1 VELYQLR
8 SFVAVAE
15 AGHLT
20 RAADRLHIS
29 QPAVS
34 AQIKALEEELEVELF
49 ERRSSGMALTAAGK
63 RLLGEA
69 QKLLSAAQAL
79 RNEARAIKGEVAGVA
94 RVGTVSDAQFT
105 RLGALTSAAVER
117 YPGIELQLQH
127 EVTGAAFEKVRD
139 GELDASFYYGEL
151 VHAGVGGLVLR
162 DVVYR
167 IAAPAAWRERIGR
180 AAWSDIAAEPWIM
193 TPAISTHHQ
202 LASALFQDHGLAP
215 AKVVEADDE
224 FVVGSLVEAGLG
236 VALMREDIAIEKAR
250 TGAVCLWPEV
260 RLRTCLRFLYLAE
273 RERDPVIRALAD
285 TLEDVWHLRGK
296 RGGGRPRCAAGTVLP
311 APASSRTPPSRV
323 ASRRRQRP

>member
-1 VELYQLR
+1 MTPSEAIGNPVELYQLR

-63 RLLGEA
+63 RLLAEA

-79 RNEARAIKGEVAGVA
+79 RNEARALKGEVAGVA

-105 RLGALTSAAVER
+105 RLAALTGAALER
-117 YPGIELQLQH
+117 YPRIELQLQH
-127 EVTGAAFEKVRD
+127 EVTGAAFEKMRD

-151 VHAGVGGLVLR
+151 SHPGVRGLILR

-167 IAAPAAWRERIGR
+167 IAAPAAWGERIGR
-180 AAWSDIAAEPWIM
+180 AAWSDIATEPWVM

-202 LASALFQDHGLAP
+202 LASALFQEHDVAP

-224 FVVGSLVEAGLG
+224 FVVGSLVEAGVG
-236 VALMREDIAIEKAR
+236 VALMREDIAVAKAAA
-250 TGAVCLWPEV
+250 GAVCLWQEV
-260 RLRTCLRFLYLAE
+260 RLKTCLRFLYRAE
-273 RERDPVIRALAD
+273 RERDPVIRALLG
-285 TLEDVWHLRGK
+285 TLEDVWQLRGG
-296 RGGGRPRCAAGTVLP
+296 RGAAGRRATG
-311 APASSRTPPSRV
+311 SRCGRRSGRSRETD
-323 ASRRRQRP
+323 

>member
-1 VELYQLR
+1 
-8 SFVAVAE
+8 
-15 AGHLT
+15 
-20 RAADRLHIS
+20 
-29 QPAVS
+29 
-34 AQIKALEEELEVELF
+34 
-49 ERRSSGMALTAAGK
+49 MALTAAGK

-151 VHAGVGGLVLR
+151 VHAGVSGLVLR

-250 TGAVCLWPEV
+250 TGAVCLWQEV

-296 RGGGRPRCAAGTVLP
+296 RGAGRPRCAAGTVLP

>member
-1 VELYQLR
+1 MGPPPTISNPVELYQLR

-34 AQIKALEEELEVELF
+34 ARIKALEEELDVELF

-79 RNEARAIKGEVAGVA
+79 RNAARAIKGEVAGVA

-105 RLGALTSAAVER
+105 RLAALTGAALER
-117 YPGIELQLQH
+117 YPRIELQLQH
-127 EVTGAAFEKVRD
+127 EVTGAAFEKVRE
-139 GELDASFYYGEL
+139 GALDASFYYGDL
-151 VHAGVGGLVLR
+151 SHPGVRGLVLR

-167 IAAPAAWRERIGR
+167 IAAPATWRERIGR
-180 AAWSDIAAEPWIM
+180 AAWSDIAAEPWVM

-202 LASALFQDHGLAP
+202 LASALFQAHDLAP

-224 FVVGSLVEAGLG
+224 FVVGSLVEAGVG
-236 VALMREDIAIEKAR
+236 VALMREDIAAQKAA
-250 TGAVCLWPEV
+250 TGAVCLWQEV
-260 RLRTCLRFLYLAE
+260 RLKTCLRFLYRTE
-273 RERDPVIRALAD
+273 RESDPVIRALLD
-285 TLEDVWHLRGK
+285 TLEDVWQLPGGRGAAGK
-296 RGGGRPRCAAGTVLP
+296 RANGSRCGRRSGRSRGTD
-311 APASSRTPPSRV
+311 
-323 ASRRRQRP
+323 

>member
-1 VELYQLR
+1 
-8 SFVAVAE
+8 
-15 AGHLT
+15 
-20 RAADRLHIS
+20 
-29 QPAVS
+29 
-34 AQIKALEEELEVELF
+34 
-49 ERRSSGMALTAAGK
+49 MALTAAGK

-296 RGGGRPRCAAGTVLP
+296 RGAGRPRCAAGTVLP

>member
-49 ERRSSGMALTAAGK
+49 ERKSSGMALTGAGK

-105 RLGALTSAAVER
+105 RLGALTGAALER

-139 GELDASFYYGEL
+139 GALDASFYYGEL
-151 VHAGVGGLVLR
+151 AHPAVRSLVLR

-167 IAAPAAWRERIGR
+167 IAAPAAWSERVGR
-180 AAWSDIAAEPWIM
+180 AAWSDIAAEPWIV

-202 LASALFQDHGLAP
+202 LASTLFQAQDIAP

-236 VALMREDIAIEKAR
+236 VALMREDIALEKAA
-250 TGAVCLWPEV
+250 TGAVCLWREV
-260 RLRTCLRFLYLAE
+260 RLKTCLRFLYRGQ
-273 RERDPVIRALAD
+273 RERDPVIRALLN
-285 TLEDVWHLRGK
+285 TLEDVWRLRGDK
-296 RGGGRPRCAAGTVLP
+296 VAAGRRPTG
-311 APASSRTPPSRV
+311 
-323 ASRRRQRP
+323 SRRGRRSGRSREID

>member
-49 ERRSSGMALTAAGK
+49 ERKSSGMALTAAGK
-63 RLLGEA
+63 RLLGGA

-105 RLGALTSAAVER
+105 RLAALTGVAVER

-127 EVTGAAFEKVRD
+127 EVTGAAFEKVRN

-151 VHAGVGGLVLR
+151 SHPGVRSLVLR

-167 IAAPAAWRERIGR
+167 IAAPAAWRERIGGT
-180 AAWSDIAAEPWIM
+180 AWSDIAAEPWIM

-202 LASALFQDHGLAP
+202 LASALFQAHDIAP

-236 VALMREDIAIEKAR
+236 VALMREDIAVEKAA
-250 TGAVCLWPEV
+250 TGAVCLWREV
-260 RLRTCLRFLYLAE
+260 RLKTCLRFLYLGK
-273 RERDPVIRALAD
+273 RESDPVIRALVD
-285 TLEDVWHLRGK
+285 TLEDVWQLRG
-296 RGGGRPRCAAGTVLP
+296 GRRRCAAGTARSTP
-311 APASSRTPPSRV
+311 ARTAARTASSRR
-323 ASRRRQRP
+323 ARRR